1 MATLLSDTPLAPNIL
16 TWQSVG
22 VFVPFTA
29 FLKVTVPTSLYGQRI
44 ATYRYMEK
52 MSAQVESA
60 LDTVCLGSEG
70 PTAGEAGTIFDFAK
84 PVAFTPQFGNKTA
97 RLTITGHACKAH
109 KFVNEPLN
117 EVLVDNESGELT
129 GYDASNKSNAVP
141 NAAVDT
147 LAKNLRLTIEAVT
160 GFQVIELTVANYH
173 YGYRG
178 TTLP

>member
-70 PTAGEAGTIFDFAK
+70 P
-84 PVAFTPQFGNKTA
+84 TA